1 MPVTLYRDKYPEAFR
16 ALRLASRREIA
27 PDFWRVRLVADD
39 ARSSSEGA
47 AQADAGAV
55 SEGVAVSPTG
65 STGHVGPYAL
75 VGYRAPGAGDHG
87 RVFVG
92 RADDDWRVPV
102 DEYGV
107 PTGEFRI
114 ETVVDYSVAEGWID
128 LDLLV
133 HRNAEGVA
141 TGLIG
146 PWAEA
151 APLGSPVVV
160 ADPKGSVLMRGAP
173 EAWVLAG
180 DDSAVPAVRRYL
192 AALGPL
198 GPDAAGGGPVGAG
211 TGSAAADVGAAVVAG
226 ARSGLVLLETRYGVD
241 ELELDVPA
249 GVEVRILEPRET
261 PTAALA
267 AALEALPR
275 PLPAPAAASPDVDPA
290 APSDADLAAPG
301 NPAGSASDGAPADV
315 LLFACA
321 EQSLV
326 ATARRTLARWHID
339 PENAVAKGYWKR
351 TP

>member
-27 PDFWRVRLVADD
+27 PDFWRVSLVAED

-65 STGHVGPYAL
+65 WTGHVGPYAL

-192 AALGPL
+192 AALGPVGL
-198 GPDAAGGGPVGAG
+198 DAAGGMRAAAVAAGAG
-211 TGSAAADVGAAVVAG
+211 ASPSAGAAVGAG
-226 ARSGLVLLETRYGVD
+226 ARSGLLLLETQYGVD
-241 ELELDVPA
+241 ELELAVPA
-249 GVEVRILEPRET
+249 GVEVRILEPGAT

-267 AALEALPR
+267 AALEAVPR
-275 PLPAPAAASPDVDPA
+275 PLPAPVAPD
-290 APSDADLAAPG
+290 
-301 NPAGSASDGAPADV
+301 SAADV

-326 ATARRTLARWHID
+326 AAARRTLARWHID
-339 PENAVAKGYWKR
+339 PDNAVAKGYWKR

>member
-1 MPVTLYRDKYPEAFR
+1 MPVSLYRDKYPEAFR

-27 PDFWRVRLVADD
+27 PDFWRVRLTVDD
-39 ARSSSEGA
+39 
-47 AQADAGAV
+47 DGAV
-55 SEGVAVSPTG
+55 AAMPTG
-65 STGHVGPYAL
+65 ASAVASASSVSAAPPVSAGSAVHAGPHAL
-75 VGYRAPGAGDHG
+75 DGYRAPGAGDHG

-92 RADDDWRVPV
+92 REVDDWRVPV
-102 DEYGV
+102 DEFGV

-114 ETVVDYSVAEGWID
+114 ETVVGYSADEGWID
-128 LDLLV
+128 LDLLM
-133 HRNAEGVA
+133 HRNAEGAAV
-141 TGLIG
+141 GLIG

-151 APLGSPVVV
+151 APIGSPVVV

-192 AALGPL
+192 AALGL
-198 GPDAAGGGPVGAG
+198 AGAAGPASTGGEVRP
-211 TGSAAADVGAAVVAG
+211 DPG
-226 ARSGLVLLETRYGVD
+226 ARSGLVLLETRYPID
-241 ELELDVPA
+241 ELELEVPE
-249 GVEVRILEPRET
+249 GVEVRILTPDAT

-275 PLPAPAAASPDVDPA
+275 PLPAPVAPD
-290 APSDADLAAPG
+290 
-301 NPAGSASDGAPADV
+301 SAADV

-326 ATARRTLARWHID
+326 AAARRTLARWHID
-339 PENAVAKGYWKR
+339 PDNAVAKGYWKR

>member
-1 MPVTLYRDKYPEAFR
+1 MPVSLYRDKYPEAFR

-27 PDFWRVRLVADD
+27 PDFWRVRLTVDDD
-39 ARSSSEGA
+39 AAVA
-47 AQADAGAV
+47 ATPAGASAVASASSV
-55 SEGVAVSPTG
+55 SAAPPAPAPAAADSAVHARP
-65 STGHVGPYAL
+65 HAL
-75 VGYRAPGAGDHG
+75 DGYRAPGAGDHG
-87 RVFVG
+87 RVYVG
-92 RADDDWRVPV
+92 REGDGWAVPV
-102 DEYGV
+102 DGFGV

-114 ETVVDYSVAEGWID
+114 ETVVDYSMGEGWID

-133 HRNAEGVA
+133 HRNAEGAAV
-141 TGLIG
+141 GLIG

-151 APLGSPVVV
+151 APIGSAVVV

-192 AALGPL
+192 AALGPA
-198 GPDAAGGGPVGAG
+198 GAAGSASTGGEVRPA
-211 TGSAAADVGAAVVAG
+211 AG
-226 ARSGLVLLETRYGVD
+226 ARSGLVLLETRYAVN
-241 ELELDVPA
+241 ELELDIPE
-249 GVEVRILEPRET
+249 GVEVRILEPSAT

-275 PLPAPAAASPDVDPA
+275 PLPAPV
-290 APSDADLAAPG
+290 APE
-301 NPAGSASDGAPADV
+301 SAADV

-326 ATARRTLARWHID
+326 AAARRTLARWHID

>member
-1 MPVTLYRDKYPEAFR
+1 MPVSLYRDKYPEAFR

-27 PDFWRVRLVADD
+27 PDFWRVRLAEVD
-39 ARSSSEGA
+39 ASLTVEGTA
-47 AQADAGAV
+47 L
-55 SEGVAVSPTG
+55 G
-65 STGHVGPYAL
+65 STVRAGRGVL
-75 VGYRAPGAGDHG
+75 EGYRAPGAGDHG

-102 DEYGV
+102 DELGV

-114 ETVVDYSVAEGWID
+114 ETVVDYSVDEGWIE

-133 HRNAEGVA
+133 HRNAEGA
-141 TGLIG
+141 AAGLIG

-151 APLGSPVVV
+151 APIGSPVVV

-192 AALGPL
+192 AALGPVGL
-198 GPDAAGGGPVGAG
+198 DAAGGMR
-211 TGSAAADVGAAVVAG
+211 AAAVAADAGASPSAGAAVGAG
-226 ARSGLVLLETRYGVD
+226 ARSGLLLLETQYGVD
-241 ELELDVPA
+241 ELELAVPA

-261 PTAALA
+261 PTAALV

-275 PLPAPAAASPDVDPA
+275 PLPAPAAAEPA
-290 APSDADLAAPG
+290 ADVLPVDS
-301 NPAGSASDGAPADV
+301 GSAPFPADV

-326 ATARRTLARWHID
+326 AAARRTLARWHID

>member
-1 MPVTLYRDKYPEAFR
+1 MPVNLYRDKYPEAFR

-27 PDFWRVRLVADD
+27 PDFWRVRLTVDDDGAVA
-39 ARSSSEGA
+39 AMP
-47 AQADAGAV
+47 AGASAVASASSV
-55 SEGVAVSPTG
+55 SAAPPAPAPAAADSAVHAG
-65 STGHVGPYAL
+65 RRAL
-75 VGYRAPGAGDHG
+75 DGYRAPGAGDHG
-87 RVFVG
+87 RVYVG
-92 RADDDWRVPV
+92 RAGDGWDVPV
-102 DEYGV
+102 DQFGV

-114 ETVVDYSVAEGWID
+114 ETVVGYSADEGWID

-133 HRNAEGVA
+133 HRNAEGAAV
-141 TGLIG
+141 GLIG

-151 APLGSPVVV
+151 APIGSPVVV

-192 AALGPL
+192 AALGPA
-198 GPDAAGGGPVGAG
+198 GAAGPASTGGEVRP
-211 TGSAAADVGAAVVAG
+211 DPG
-226 ARSGLVLLETRYGVD
+226 ARSGLVLLETRYAVD
-241 ELELDVPA
+241 ELELDVPE
-249 GVEVRILEPRET
+249 GVEVRILEPSAT

-275 PLPAPAAASPDVDPA
+275 PLPAPVAPD
-290 APSDADLAAPG
+290 ST
-301 NPAGSASDGAPADV
+301 ADV

-326 ATARRTLARWHID
+326 AAARRTLARWNID
-339 PENAVAKGYWKR
+339 PDNAVAKGYWKR

>member
-1 MPVTLYRDKYPEAFR
+1 MPVSLYRDKYPEAFR

-27 PDFWRVRLVADD
+27 PDFWRVRLTVDD
-39 ARSSSEGA
+39 
-47 AQADAGAV
+47 DGAV
-55 SEGVAVSPTG
+55 AAMPTG
-65 STGHVGPYAL
+65 ASAL
-75 VGYRAPGAGDHG
+75 VSASSPSLAPPAPSGSAVQAGPRALDGYRAPGAGDHG
-87 RVFVG
+87 RVYVG
-92 RADDDWRVPV
+92 REGDGWAVPV
-102 DEYGV
+102 DQFGV

-114 ETVVDYSVAEGWID
+114 ETVVGYSADEGWID

-133 HRNAEGVA
+133 HRNAEGAAV
-141 TGLIG
+141 GLIG

-151 APLGSPVVV
+151 APIGSPVVV

-211 TGSAAADVGAAVVAG
+211 TGSAAAAAADVGAAVVAG
-226 ARSGLVLLETRYGVD
+226 ARSGLVLLETRYPID
-241 ELELDVPA
+241 ELELDVPE
-249 GVEVRILEPRET
+249 GVEVCILEPSAT

-275 PLPAPAAASPDVDPA
+275 PLPAPVAPD
-290 APSDADLAAPG
+290 
-301 NPAGSASDGAPADV
+301 SAADV

-326 ATARRTLARWHID
+326 AAARRTLARWNID
-339 PENAVAKGYWKR
+339 PDNAVAKGYWKR

>member
-1 MPVTLYRDKYPEAFR
+1 MPVDQF
-16 ALRLASRREIA
+16 
-27 PDFWRVRLVADD
+27 
-39 ARSSSEGA
+39 
-47 AQADAGAV
+47 
-55 SEGVAVSPTG
+55 
-65 STGHVGPYAL
+65 
-75 VGYRAPGAGDHG
+75 
-87 RVFVG
+87 
-92 RADDDWRVPV
+92 
-102 DEYGV
+102 GV

-114 ETVVDYSVAEGWID
+114 ETVVDYSTGEGWID

-133 HRNAEGVA
+133 HRNAEGAAV
-141 TGLIG
+141 GLIG

-151 APLGSPVVV
+151 APIGSAVVV

-192 AALGPL
+192 AALGPVASESSSAV
-198 GPDAAGGGPVGAG
+198 PAG
-211 TGSAAADVGAAVVAG
+211 AG
-226 ARSGLVLLETRYGVD
+226 ARSGLVLLETLYGVD

-249 GVEVRILEPRET
+249 GVEVCILEPSAT

-275 PLPAPAAASPDVDPA
+275 PLPAPV
-290 APSDADLAAPG
+290 PSDAGPSAGADPLSIPEAAVPVTQ
-301 NPAGSASDGAPADV
+301 ADSASVPAPADV

-326 ATARRTLARWHID
+326 AAARRTLARWHID